1 MILTISVV
9 VQGISIFYNQPDYS
23 NFCSDG
29 GRVPIS
35 EKGNVICPEV
45 CVELYEIQ
53 NGECVLN
60 ECGSGCGEDG
70 VNTFGKLSQ
79 CEIALTGKNCYDV
92 YDNTIEGYSR
102 NVFLI
107 ALPLGIAIIVAGALM
122 FGLETVGAGLMAG
135 GVGVI
140 LWGGGGFW
148 RFADEW
154 LKFLLS
160 LVGLIAL
167 IWLAY
172 YFNKRFE
179 KKGGKK
185 RVVRKL
191 KKNGGK

>member
-1 MILTISVV
+1 
-9 VQGISIFYNQPDYS
+9 
-23 NFCSDG
+23 
-29 GRVPIS
+29 
-35 EKGNVICPEV
+35 
-45 CVELYEIQ
+45 LYEIQ

-60 ECGSGCGEDG
+60 ECGSGCGENG
-70 VNTFGKLSQ
+70 VNTFGDLSQ

-92 YDNTIEGYSR
+92 YDNAMESYSR

-107 ALPLGIAIIVAGALM
+107 ALPLGVLIIATGALI

-140 LWGGGGFW
+140 LWGVMGFW

-154 LKFLLS
+154 LKFILS
-160 LVGLIAL
+160 LVGLMAL

-191 KKNGGK
+191 KKNKRL